1 MLYAITIRQTDPNLA
16 SPPPPVATND
26 NYHWRLVSRTITITN
41 SYNGLNRVTQS
52 TDTLNGTR
60 SIGYD
65 PRGNIT
71 SLGGQNF
78 TYDTSDQPTSI
89 SGAASGNYLYDGNM
103 KRVRSVVNGKTI
115 YNVYAL
121 EQVGQRPNNQSVGLI
136 ISGKGH
142 GSGSGTLTHVDAV
155 TDNKKTDYISK
166 VARIS
171 NGVITYLHP
180 DHLGSA
186 VSGTTSTGAMA
197 WAERY
202 TPFGETMLSPTAND
216 NLDGYTGHIKD
227 AATGLNYM
235 QARYYDPALGR
246 FLSIDPVGFSPD
258 MPFMFGRY
266 TYVGNDPVNM
276 WDPFGEVAVSVGADV
291 RVSVAGFGVSFSVR
305 RAASIS
311 KNAEGGLT
319 FQKGT
324 LLSGAFSVA
333 GFSALASHKSTSE
346 KVQEF
351 LVNLVLDTGVSG
363 DVDVGI
369 SIGTDENPAD
379 VADLAGPVN
388 KVGISAG
395 QGVIVDAEFSSSDDN
410 EIKTLELGVG
420 VGAGV
425 VPVNTAQERQ
435 GSILFD
441 FQEFRTE
448 KEE

>member
-1 MLYAITIRQTDPNLA
+1 MLYAITIRQTDPSLA
-16 SPPPPVATND
+16 TPPPPVAVN
-26 NYHWRLVSRTITITN
+26 
-41 SYNGLNRVTQS
+41 
-52 TDTLNGTR
+52 
-60 SIGYD
+60 
-65 PRGNIT
+65 
-71 SLGGQNF
+71 
-78 TYDTSDQPTSI
+78 
-89 SGAASGNYLYDGNM
+89 GNYLYDGNM

-197 WAERY
+197 WTERY

-246 FLSIDPVGFSPD
+246 FLSIDPVGFTPD

-266 TYVGNDPVNM
+266 TYVGNDPVNA
-276 WDPFGEVAVSVGADV
+276 WDPDGAILQFVVAAGACSLRAACRIGVGAVVGAVVGGGASLRKEITDGIPGVNLGNVAIDSVGGA
-291 RVSVAGFGVSFSVR
+291 VAGAVVGLKPGVKT
-305 RAASIS
+305 AAAAAGI
-311 KNAEGGLT
+311 
-319 FQKGT
+319 
-324 LLSGAFSVA
+324 SGAVGSSIKDGINGGKSPLQAAETAIRTGANDAIA
-333 GFSALASHKSTSE
+333 GALGARIGPLAGQGFPADGVVGT
-346 KVQEF
+346 
-351 LVNLVLDTGVSG
+351 VLGE
-363 DVDVGI
+363 VDVGLTTG
-369 SIGTDENPAD
+369 SGTPIAD
-379 VADLAGPVN
+379 
-388 KVGISAG
+388 
-395 QGVIVDAEFSSSDDN
+395 
-410 EIKTLELGVG
+410 
-420 VGAGV
+420 
-425 VPVNTAQERQ
+425 
-435 GSILFD
+435 SILSVEINTPRFVPGTALPEFD
-441 FQEFRTE
+441 INPTVAECGGGNDRC
-448 KEE
+448 